1 MLSETSDTRIAS
13 NRMPS
18 EVSDTSTATDRMS
31 SEASVALTASD
42 RTPSEA
48 SDTLTAADKV
58 LSETSDTLTETDKVL
73 SETSDVSTASDRMLS
88 ETSDALAVYCADIL
102 AWAARFGRYGIRGRD
117 GEFADAPRL
126 RGRRRHRQ
134 WVSVPWQGASVRLL
148 RLQSAYR
155 PISVAPREMPATATR
170 PE

>member
-48 SDTLTAADKV
+48 SDTLTAA
-58 LSETSDTLTETDKVL
+58 DKVL